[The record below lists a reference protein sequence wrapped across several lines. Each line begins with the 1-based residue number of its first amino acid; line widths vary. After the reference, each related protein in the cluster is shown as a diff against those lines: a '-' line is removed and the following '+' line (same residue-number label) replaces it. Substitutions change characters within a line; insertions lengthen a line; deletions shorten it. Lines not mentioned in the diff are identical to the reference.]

1 MAEFTISI
9 AGHAI
14 GVSGL
19 FDSTRDY
26 CRSYLTEENPEFY
39 VAVSREDLA
48 FEQREL
54 DEEARQ
60 EGMKLRTF
68 TDPFL
73 ERTAI
78 QRKVAEHL
86 LTRDILLLHGSAV
99 AVDGRGYLFMARCGT
114 GKSTHTRLWRQVF
127 GSRAVM
133 VNDDK
138 PFVELA
144 EDGAI
149 LHGAPWSGKHGLETN
164 ISVPLAGI
172 CILNRGAE
180 NRVWR
185 IGPEEALPMLLRQG
199 AQPVQVDRL
208 PVFRDLIV
216 RLAAETPLWTMTCN
230 REPEAAEVSY
240 NAMSEK

>member
-1 MAEFTISI
+1 MAEFTICI

-14 GVSGL
+14 GVSSL

-26 CRSYLTEENPEFY
+26 CRSYLTEEKPEFS
-39 VAVSREDLA
+39 VSVSREDLA

-54 DEEARQ
+54 DAEARR
-60 EGMKLRTF
+60 EGMKRRAF

-99 AVDGRGYLFMARCGT
+99 AVDGRGYLFMAKCGT
-114 GKSTHTRLWRQVF
+114 GKSTHTRLWRQIF

-138 PFVELA
+138 PFAELT
-144 EDGAI
+144 DSGAI

-180 NRVWR
+180 NRLWR
-185 IGPEEALPMLLRQG
+185 IGAEEAMPMLLQQG
-199 AQPVQVDRL
+199 AEPAQAEHL
-208 PVFRDLIV
+208 AVFRDLV
-216 RLAAETPLWTMTCN
+216 ARLAEDTPLWAMICN
-230 REPEAAEVSY
+230 REPEAAMAAHS
-240 NAMSEK
+240 AMSAE